1 MRYIEFVKRIVPF
14 VATFAIGM
22 LIASLFLGLTG
33 QATSKTSSNSFKQ
46 VEKYETY
53 KLRRENYRLR
63 RENNCLKWKNKMRE
77 RREAR
82 QKRDLIDL
90 VPPVETEKR

>member
-33 QATSKTSSNSFKQ
+33 QATSKTSNSFKS

-53 KLRRENYRLR
+53 KLRKENYRLR
-63 RENNCLKWKNKMRE
+63 RENNCLKWKKKMRD

-82 QKRDLIDL
+82 ENQELINL
-90 VPPVETEKR
+90 VPPVVIEKR

>member
-22 LIASLFLGLTG
+22 LIAGLFIGVTG
-33 QATSKTSSNSFKQ
+33 QSTNLKSDSSKSFK
-46 VEKYETY
+46 KYETY
-53 KLRRENYRLR
+53 KLRKENGRLR
-63 RENNCLKWKNKMRE
+63 RENKCLKWKYKMKK

-82 QKRDLIDL
+82 QKQDLMNL
-90 VPPVETEKR
+90 VPPVVVEKR